1 METIGTI
8 HEIWRYPVKSM
19 AGELIPSCSLT
30 TLGIPGDR
38 GWAIRD
44 EKAGEIRGAK
54 KLPQLMRCQAHY
66 LGEPAG
72 DTIPSTEITFP
83 DGSKSR
89 AGDQQ
94 TEARLSD
101 LVGRPVT
108 LWPLQPKDQRDFYR
122 RSAPDNPDMM
132 VELREIFGRRD
143 DEPLPDLAMFAQNP
157 YSQEILEFTSPLGT
171 YFDAFPLHL
180 LTTASLAELTR
191 INPAA
196 NFDVRRFR
204 PNFLI
209 KSNDHVRGFDETKWA
224 GRTLRVGEVRIK
236 IEMPTVRCVMPTLD
250 QKSLPKDPS
259 VLRTI
264 VKHADQ
270 NVGLYATIS
279 HSGHIKAGDEV
290 ILE

>member
-8 HEIWRYPVKSM
+8 QEIWRYPVKSM
-19 AGELIPSCSLT
+19 AGELIDSCSLG

-38 GWAIRD
+38 GWAVRD

-54 KLPQLMRCQAHY
+54 KLPQLMRCQANY
-66 LGEPAG
+66 LAEPAG
-72 DTIPSTEITFP
+72 DSVPPTEITFP
-83 DGSKSR
+83 DGSKVR

-94 TEARLSD
+94 AEARLSE
-101 LVGRPVT
+101 LLGRPVT
-108 LWPLQPKDQRDFYR
+108 LWPLQPKDRCDFYR
-122 RSAPDNPDMM
+122 RSVPDNPDMM

-157 YSQEILEFTSPLGT
+157 HSQEILEFTSPLGT
-171 YFDAFPLHL
+171 FFDVFPLHL

-209 KSNDHVRGFDETKWA
+209 KSNDRVRGFDETTWA
-224 GRTLRVGEVRIK
+224 GRTLRIGEVRIK

-250 QKSLPKDPS
+250 QKTLPKDPS

-270 NVGLYATIS
+270 NVGLYATVAHPGRIS
-279 HSGHIKAGDEV
+279 TGAEIV
-290 ILE
+290 LE